1 MFLPEG
7 FWASC
12 WRSLLTGGPSIP
24 SPVTWA
30 ISLEELV
37 ALSHP
42 GHRMPHSETSR
53 QLRRCRGG
61 EALNEDVSSKR
72 AVFNAIW
79 SIYRL
84 MAAPA
89 PSRPQDKK
97 RLYTNSTQYTLANT
111 QALHC
116 EQKTCY
122 TYNHTLTLS
131 HSPYHCPSLVCYI
144 YYLNPWEIS
153 NPKKTVTELE
163 KETNNLFWLT
173 RERFIVLMMR
183 CCLAMRSSLFG
194 RKFRASDTLLCF
206 I

>member
-89 PSRPQDKK
+89 SSRLHVKK
-97 RLYTNSTQYTLANT
+97 RLCTDTTHYTNTTHYTDTTQTQTQTLQSTQTLYCSIEYTLYSVQYTDSTQYTL
-111 QALHC
+111 
-116 EQKTCY
+116 
-122 TYNHTLTLS
+122 
-131 HSPYHCPSLVCYI
+131 
-144 YYLNPWEIS
+144 
-153 NPKKTVTELE
+153 
-163 KETNNLFWLT
+163 
-173 RERFIVLMMR
+173 
-183 CCLAMRSSLFG
+183 
-194 RKFRASDTLLCF
+194 
-206 I
+206 